1 MDHDFREPATPVGGR
16 REPRRMVTIT
26 NARFRTPGAT
36 SDSVTVDDLST
47 KGFRVRWQ
55 YRVEPGTRVW
65 ITLPKLGILP
75 AIVRWNREFE
85 LGCQFESPL
94 HPSVFAHLLAAVGER
109 P

>member
-1 MDHDFREPATPVGGR
+1 MQHRTGGSLSPGGAR
-16 REPRRMVTIT
+16 RETRRLVRIT
-26 NARFRTPGAT
+26 NARFRTPGAS

-47 KGFRVRWQ
+47 HGFRVRWQ

-65 ITLPKLGILP
+65 ITLPKLGILA
-75 AIVRWNREFE
+75 AIVRWNCEFE
-85 LGCQFESPL
+85 LGCEFETPL